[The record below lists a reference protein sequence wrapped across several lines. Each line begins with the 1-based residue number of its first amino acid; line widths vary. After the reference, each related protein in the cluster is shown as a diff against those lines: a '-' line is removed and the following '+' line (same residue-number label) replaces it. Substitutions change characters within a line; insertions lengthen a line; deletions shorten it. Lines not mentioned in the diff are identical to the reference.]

1 MVLSPDAGSILMV
14 DKDNLYLYMIDG
26 SSGTVQASIDISY
39 LDRKAVDE
47 LVGRYAFR
55 LQDAWDGQLLVL
67 PDGKSLHVYN
77 NRGEEIAVIET
88 NLENGDVEVI
98 IQGEQNDIDEFL
110 ELTRKGN
117 RFIRVDNIQLKMLP
131 VVEGEKKFT
140 YHW

>member
-1 MVLSPDAGSILMV
+1 M
-14 DKDNLYLYMIDG
+14 K
-26 SSGTVQASIDISY
+26 
-39 LDRKAVDE
+39 RFKAVVSGRVQN
-47 LVGRYAFR
+47 VGFR
-55 LQDAWDGQLLVL
+55 TFASMNAQQCHLTG
-67 PDGKSLHVYN
+67 
-77 NRGEEIAVIET
+77 AVT

-98 IQGEQNDIDEFL
+98 IQGEQKDIDEFL

>member
-1 MVLSPDAGSILMV
+1 M
-14 DKDNLYLYMIDG
+14 K
-26 SSGTVQASIDISY
+26 
-39 LDRKAVDE
+39 RFKAVVSGRVQN
-47 LVGRYAFR
+47 VGFR
-55 LQDAWDGQLLVL
+55 TFASMNAAQCHLTG
-67 PDGKSLHVYN
+67 
-77 NRGEEIAVIET
+77 AVT

-98 IQGEQNDIDEFL
+98 IQGEQKDIDEFL